1 MLSRAIGSD
10 EQGRDWWNGTSAMA
24 DIVRRSSKPNHAR
37 TLVGPSACIALRRR
51 SMSDVVD
58 RTSLSNQRLAAWRAP

>member
-24 DIVRRSSKPNHAR
+24 DIVGRSSKPNHAR
-37 TLVGPSACIALRRR
+37 TLVGPSCLAPRQR

-58 RTSLSNQRLAAWRAP
+58 RTSLSNHRLAAWRAP